1 MPNSLNKKLTAL
13 MLLAV
18 LLMLTACN
26 SQSEGSFIKIDKQ
39 DEQFAKMQQELD
51 DLKTIE
57 VKYIPRERMEKFQKI
72 IYKHYFRRNDDK
84 KHQEA
89 TIDKNEDGTEHTIVY
104 NTKDIYQLMEWGETY
119 IYYNGTVFGEE
130 QYYKKT
136 GKDYCY
142 EPIEEAVIQKEIKKL
157 FERLGLPYGDKK
169 NGYVIDREI
178 IQGDN
183 SVVVYM
189 KRYIDEKELTLAY
202 PPTQDMP
209 EKIDDVEITLGNNQ
223 IIGINL
229 RRLSETVNIKNY
241 DEEISVNSPQK
252 AYKLFANYI
261 LSMRG
266 SGELDVDVARIA
278 YMASEEKNGVYT
290 LEPRADFYTTVDDVK
305 KVYQVNLITK
315 EVWDNIYCEN
325 RIFNI

>member
-1 MPNSLNKKLTAL
+1 
-13 MLLAV
+13 MLLAA

-26 SQSEGSFIKIDKQ
+26 SQSEGSLIKIDKQ

-89 TIDKNEDGTEHTIVY
+89 TIDKNEDGTEHTIIY

-142 EPIEEAVIQKEIKKL
+142 EPTEEAVIQKEIKKL
-157 FERLGLPYGDKK
+157 FERLGLPYGDRKK
-169 NGYVIDREI
+169 MRKKQESEHNLSDSCFFYNFPLHFSLYVLF
-178 IQGDN
+178 
-183 SVVVYM
+183 VV
-189 KRYIDEKELTLAY
+189 LTVT
-202 PPTQDMP
+202 P
-209 EKIDDVEITLGNNQ
+209 GNQ
-223 IIGINL
+223 
-229 RRLSETVNIKNY
+229 T
-241 DEEISVNSPQK
+241 
-252 AYKLFANYI
+252 
-261 LSMRG
+261 
-266 SGELDVDVARIA
+266 
-278 YMASEEKNGVYT
+278 
-290 LEPRADFYTTVDDVK
+290 
-305 KVYQVNLITK
+305 
-315 EVWDNIYCEN
+315 
-325 RIFNI
+325 